1 MENAVEKLM
10 DVVDNLIEKYEMTAE
25 DVTALEEAIYAL
37 DVSSSYDE
45 TDEETDEE
53 ADEEESYSDF
63 E

>member
-10 DVVDNLIEKYEMTAE
+10 DVVDQLIEKYEMTAD

-37 DVSSSYDE
+37 DVSPSYDE
-45 TDEETDEE
+45 EADEETDEE
-53 ADEEESYSDF
+53 ENYSDF

>member
-10 DVVDNLIEKYEMTAE
+10 DVADKLIEKYEMTAE

-37 DVSSSYDE
+37 DVSASYD
-45 TDEETDEE
+45 ETDEE
-53 ADEEESYSDF
+53 ADEEENYSDF

>member
-1 MENAVEKLM
+1 MKDAVEKLM
-10 DVVDNLIEKYEMTAE
+10 DVVDELIEKYEMTAE

-37 DVSSSYDE
+37 DVSPSYDE
-45 TDEETDEE
+45 EADEE

>member
-10 DVVDNLIEKYEMTAE
+10 DVVDQLIEKYEMTAD

-37 DVSSSYDE
+37 DVSPNYDE
-45 TDEETDEE
+45 ADEEE
-53 ADEEESYSDF
+53 ADEEENYSDF

>member
-1 MENAVEKLM
+1 MENAIEKLM
-10 DVVDNLIEKYEMTAE
+10 DVVDQLIEKYEMTAE

-45 TDEETDEE
+45 ADEE
-53 ADEEESYSDF
+53 ADEEENYSDF

>member
-10 DVVDNLIEKYEMTAE
+10 DVVDQLIEKYEMTAD

-45 TDEETDEE
+45 AEEADEETDEE
-53 ADEEESYSDF
+53 ENYSDF

>member
-1 MENAVEKLM
+1 MENAIENLM
-10 DVVDNLIEKYEMTAE
+10 DVVDKLIEKYEMTAD

-45 TDEETDEE
+45 EADEE
-53 ADEEESYSDF
+53 ADEEENYSDF

>member
-10 DVVDNLIEKYEMTAE
+10 DVVDQLIEKYEMTAD

-45 TDEETDEE
+45 AEE
-53 ADEEESYSDF
+53 ADEEENYSDF

>member
-10 DVVDNLIEKYEMTAE
+10 DVVDKLIEKYEMTAD

-37 DVSSSYDE
+37 DGSPSYDE
-45 TDEETDEE
+45 ADEE
-53 ADEEESYSDF
+53 ADEEENYSDF

>member
-37 DVSSSYDE
+37 DVSPSYDE
-45 TDEETDEE
+45 ADEEE
-53 ADEEESYSDF
+53 ADEEENYSNF